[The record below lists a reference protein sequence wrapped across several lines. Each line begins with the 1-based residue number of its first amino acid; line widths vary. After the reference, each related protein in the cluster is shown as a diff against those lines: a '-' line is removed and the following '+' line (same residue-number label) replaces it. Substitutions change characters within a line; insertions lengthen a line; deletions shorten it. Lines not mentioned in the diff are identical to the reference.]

1 MEKYL
6 FQKRPFPVTY
16 PVEDTLSHF
25 YGVGTPSAFSTVD
38 KLQRGVKS
46 VQGHTHAV
54 TRPDVSAF
62 LESQD
67 TYTMHKPVRKRFPC
81 NAYIAN
87 VLYLWH
93 SHLLDLQKFAKYN
106 NNYRFVL
113 SVIDVFQS
121 SCI

>member
-1 MEKYL
+1 MAL
-6 FQKRPFPVTY
+6 GDV
-16 PVEDTLSHF
+16 VHS
-25 YGVGTPSAFSTVD
+25 VVD
-38 KLQRGVKS
+38 KLQREATS

-67 TYTMHKPVRKRFPC
+67 TYTMHRLVRKRFPR
-81 NAYIAN
+81 NAYIVN

-93 SHLLDLQKFAKYN
+93 SDLLDVQKFAKNN